1 MAKILIPF
9 AKRRYPLRGFWRSE
23 SPHAWER
30 FPWAQCFDAPVVGK
44 DGAERGNVP
53 LHCSIA
59 IRDPVYKYAEIVMD
73 DSGIYIFVSANE
85 IDRISDKGSA
95 KYYFRGR
102 KPNEKKG
109 NLIDKINRRC
119 VAPCATCQVFAPSL
133 HVREDF

>member
-1 MAKILIPF
+1 
-9 AKRRYPLRGFWRSE
+9 
-23 SPHAWER
+23 
-30 FPWAQCFDAPVVGK
+30 VGK

-109 NLIDKINRRC
+109 NLIDEIKRM
-119 VAPCATCQVFAPSL
+119 
-133 HVREDF
+133 VRELGEPLKVVDLGKYGFEPSRDK